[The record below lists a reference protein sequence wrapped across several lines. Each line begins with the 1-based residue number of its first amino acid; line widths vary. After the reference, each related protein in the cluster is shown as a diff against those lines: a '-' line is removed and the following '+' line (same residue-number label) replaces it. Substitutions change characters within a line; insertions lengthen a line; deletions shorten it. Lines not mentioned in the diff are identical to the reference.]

1 MRNLCRLR
9 KEVKRIKD
17 IISKNIKNLFEKQK
31 EEENY

>member
-1 MRNLCRLR
+1 MRNLCRLK

-17 IISKNIKNLFEKQK
+17 TIFKNIKNLFEKEK